1 MALISGFGG
10 TLSFSGSTTV
20 KCRSFTLS
28 TERES
33 LEVTLIGD
41 WRKKYAPGRVRI
53 SGTVTLFRQD
63 TTVDAVLRAHL
74 FPTNLLNS
82 VNAVLT
88 LKFTDQGGVVY
99 NNTMDGG
106 STDYNV
112 QITSATFSDDGSGAG
127 TWELSW
133 EAQ

>member
-63 TTVDAVLRAHL
+63 TTVDAVLRSHL
-74 FPTNLLNS
+74 FPANLINS
-82 VNAVLT
+82 VGAFLT

>member
-10 TLSFSGSTTV
+10 TLVFSGSTTV
-20 KCRSFTLS
+20 KCRSFTMS

-41 WRKKYAPGRVRI
+41 WRKKFAPGRVRI

-63 TTVDAVLRAHL
+63 TTVDAELRKHL
-74 FPTNLLNS
+74 FPTTLLLS
-82 VNAVLT
+82 VTATLT

-106 STDYNV
+106 SVDYNV

>member
-10 TLSFSGSTTV
+10 TLVFSGSTTV
-20 KCRSFTLS
+20 KCRSFTMS

-41 WRKKYAPGRVRI
+41 WRKKFAPGRVRI

-63 TTVDAVLRAHL
+63 TTVDAVLRSHL
-74 FPTNLLNS
+74 FPANLINS